1 MAYLEPVIGAFAA
14 FMLGFAWYTVLFGKA
29 WHTESGVTAEDAQN
43 DMARTHGLAFLMLLI
58 ISFGLHMIMNFHEVA
73 EQTFVHGAQHG
84 LMAAGM
90 FGIPAITVHYLY
102 QRKSL
107 KLWLIDALYVLCF
120 FALSGGVVGALKLG

>member
-29 WHTESGVTAEDAQN
+29 WQAETGLSDEDAQG
-43 DMARTHGLAFLMLLI
+43 DMARTHGLAFLMLVI
-58 ISFGLHMIMNFHEVA
+58 ISFGLNMIMSFHEPA

-90 FGIPAITVHYLY
+90 FGVPAVTVHYLY

-107 KLWLIDALYVLCF
+107 KLWLIDIAYVLCF
-120 FALSGGVVGALKLG
+120 FALAGGVVGALKLG